1 MFILLHHL
9 GLPTG
14 AAIVVS
20 VIMIKVVKAAL
31 ARRPLSGPGT
41 ARDRHG
47 RGPQR

>member
-20 VIMIKVVKAAL
+20 IIIIKIVKAAL
-31 ARRPLSGPGT
+31 ARLLIWPRRGT
-41 ARDRHG
+41 
-47 RGPQR
+47 

>member
-20 VIMIKVVKAAL
+20 IIIIKIVKAAL
-31 ARRPLSGPGT
+31 ARRPLSGPGA
-41 ARDRHG
+41 ARDRHD
-47 RGPQR
+47 RGPRR